1 MKRDLSGESLYPSKH
16 SYALS
21 AASCLWAY
29 TATKDAP
36 PPTLSKIN
44 LSPFYAPILEKQ
56 ATLIS
61 IRTMHCI
68 LVRL

>member
-1 MKRDLSGESLYPSKH
+1 MKKLLYPSKH

-36 PPTLSKIN
+36 PPHTVKN
-44 LSPFYAPILEKQ
+44 KFVPYYAPTQEKQ
-56 ATLIS
+56 IALIS

-68 LVRL
+68 LVQL